1 MGNAGVIQ
9 ACFPL
14 LKKDNALPLQANIV
28 SILKRLCTNDGPNTI
43 RIISGREPFESLS
56 SSANTESDIETPLSA
71 LVDVIGRT
79 DDFALK
85 SEGTRTLC
93 NLIKM
98 TWGSESMREFD
109 DASVTALQQ
118 TLNKPEVV
126 HPIVAMTRN
135 PKFVVLQN
143 EGVIA
148 LTLLVTSPAQGMAQ
162 IHKNGIL
169 LSLFNLGFVLTL
181 TDHTLRYNP

>member
-14 LKKDNALPLQANIV
+14 LKKDNALPLQSNIV
-28 SILKRLCTNDGPNTI
+28 GILKRLCTNDGYNSI
-43 RIISGREPFESLS
+43 RVISGREPFETLS
-56 SSANTESDIETPLSA
+56 STSNAESELETPLST
-71 LVDVIGRT
+71 LVELIDRA

-93 NLIKM
+93 NLIKV
-98 TWGSESMREFD
+98 TWGSDSMTDID
-109 DASVTALQQ
+109 DASIKALQQ
-118 TLNKPEVV
+118 TLNKTEVV
-126 HPIVAMTRN
+126 LSIAAMTRN

-148 LTLLVTSPAQGMAQ
+148 LTLLVTSPTQGEYGAESTFY
-162 IHKNGIL
+162 I
-169 LSLFNLGFVLTL
+169 FLTIE
-181 TDHTLRYNP
+181 D